1 MFGLTKDI
9 GNDMTTPPPPRD
21 SGVPPRD
28 TEDDRRTVDRPSVSK
43 KAWTKPTIVRI
54 DDGLT
59 LVASGPTPD
68 AHNEN
73 QFYFIQS

>member
-1 MFGLTKDI
+1 MFGSTQDI
-9 GNDMTTPPPPRD
+9 GNDMTPRPPPD
-21 SGVPPRD
+21 HDAEAEV
-28 TEDDRRTVDRPSVSK
+28 EEQAIDRTSIDK
-43 KAWTKPTIVRI
+43 KPWTKPTIVRI

-59 LVASGPTPD
+59 RIASGPTPD